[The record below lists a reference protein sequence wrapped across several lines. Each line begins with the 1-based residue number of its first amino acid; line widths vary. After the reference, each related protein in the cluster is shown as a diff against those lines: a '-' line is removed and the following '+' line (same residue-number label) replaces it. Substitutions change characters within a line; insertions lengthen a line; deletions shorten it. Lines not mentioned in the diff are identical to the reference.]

1 MAEGLGRIRPSQGEW
16 ENRIMKTWQRK
27 DCLGLRGVSRDEI
40 ELILDTARS
49 MKEIHTR
56 TVKKVPTLRGKIVV
70 TLFYEPSTRT
80 RTSFELAA
88 TRLSADVINLATAQS
103 SVVKGESLI
112 DTAQTLRAMGAD
124 LFVMRHNL
132 TGAPHHLAQ
141 NIEQPIINAGD
152 GTNEHPSQAL
162 LDLFTIR
169 EHKGR
174 IEGLTVVIAGD
185 IVHGR
190 VAHSDLWGLLTMG
203 ATVRFVGPP
212 TLIPPWVRD
221 MGAEVYDDFEK
232 AIEGADVIN
241 MLRIQQER
249 MSGNFFP
256 SLKEYTKLYGLTTE
270 RLKMANPGAIVMHPG
285 PMNRG
290 VEIMPDVADGESA
303 VILEQVTNGIAVRM
317 ALLYHLLAGGDNKET
332 DEKKNEQDPTLF

>member
-1 MAEGLGRIRPSQGEW
+1 
-16 ENRIMKTWQRK
+16 MKTWQRK
-27 DCLGLRGVSRDEI
+27 DCLGLRGVSREEI
-40 ELILDTARS
+40 ELILNTARS
-49 MKEIHTR
+49 MKEIQTR

-88 TRLSADVINLATAQS
+88 TRLSADVINLSTSQS

-190 VAHSDLWGLLTMG
+190 VAHSDMWGLLTMG
-203 ATVRFVGPP
+203 AKVRFVGPP
-212 TLIPPWVRD
+212 TLIPPWVKD
-221 MGAEVYDDFEK
+221 MGVEVYYDFEK

-241 MLRIQQER
+241 MLRIQKER
-249 MSGNFFP
+249 MSSNFFP
-256 SLKEYTKLYGLTTE
+256 SLKEYTKLYGLTME
-270 RLKMANPGAIVMHPG
+270 RLKMANPGVLVMHPG
-285 PMNRG
+285 PLNRG
-290 VEIMPDVADGESA
+290 VEIMSDVADCKQS

-317 ALLYHLLAGGDNKET
+317 ALLYHFLAGGDKEPYDKT
-332 DEKKNEQDPTLF
+332 IDQDPTLF